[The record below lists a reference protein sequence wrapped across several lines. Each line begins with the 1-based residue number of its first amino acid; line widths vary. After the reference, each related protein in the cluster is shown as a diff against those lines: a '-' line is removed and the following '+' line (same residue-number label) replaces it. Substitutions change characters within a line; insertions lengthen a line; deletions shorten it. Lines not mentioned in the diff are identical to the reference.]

1 MRQITEIIVHC
12 AATRP
17 EWMAGRTAQEKVN
30 EIRRWHVQQNNWAD
44 IGYHFIIDRNG
55 EVVTGRPL
63 ERAGA
68 HVANRNAT
76 TIGICL
82 IGGHGSS
89 STDQFSDHYTP
100 EQDAALRK
108 LLDDL
113 RERFPVPV
121 SGHNQY
127 ANKACPG
134 FNVQRW
140 YEAKPERKIIE
151 SKTIIGGA
159 VAGVATVTPEAVDLV
174 VEITQAVSDAQQT
187 LEPLANSMPTLRII
201 CTLLALAGVGLVLY
215 ARITDW
221 KRGRR

>member
-17 EWMAGRTAQEKVN
+17 HWMEGRTAQEKVA
-30 EIRRWHVQQNNWAD
+30 EIRRWHVQENNWAD
-44 IGYHFIIDRNG
+44 IGYHYIIDRNG

-68 HVANRNAT
+68 HVSGRNAT

-82 IGGHGSS
+82 IGGHGS
-89 STDQFSDHYTP
+89 TPNDQFADHYTP
-100 EQDAALRK
+100 EQDWALRK

-134 FNVQRW
+134 FNVPRW
-140 YEAKPERKIIE
+140 YEAKPERSIIE
-151 SKTIIGGA
+151 SKTIIGGS
-159 VAGVATVTPEAVDLV
+159 VAGVATVTPEVVDLAAELV
-174 VEITQAVSDAQQT
+174 VAVSDTQQAI
-187 LEPLANSMPTLRII
+187 EPLANAMPTIRLV
-201 CTLLALAGVGLVLY
+201 CTLLALAGVALVLY
-215 ARITDW
+215 ARISDW